1 MGKKRTEFQLLQES
15 MEKKSTELTSVLRE
29 AEAECAARQRE
40 ARVRERQRDGETDT
54 ERETEIDRER
64 ELLDIVEREGIKETY
79 RGKQGI
85 HAERS

>member
-40 ARVRERQRDGETDT
+40 ARVRERVNKRNRQREA
-54 ERETEIDRER
+54 RVRER
-64 ELLDIVEREGIKETY
+64 RREGRERMQREARDMG
-79 RGKQGI
+79 RGARVI
-85 HAERS
+85 ERKGNS

>member
-40 ARVRERQRDGETDT
+40 ARVRERVNKRNRQREA
-54 ERETEIDRER
+54 RVRER
-64 ELLDIVEREGIKETY
+64 EGERGGREC

-85 HAERS
+85 WAEEQG

>member
-40 ARVRERQRDGETDT
+40 ARVRERVR
-54 ERETEIDRER
+54 
-64 ELLDIVEREGIKETY
+64 REGENELK
-79 RGKQGI
+79 K
-85 HAERS
+85 HAEGSKGYGQR